1 MTQRGKCLSVA
12 IGLLCMSV
20 PGCAVAFLGAGEFFG
35 SLGDGLTSAGTCL
48 SPLTPIDLNAVFA
61 DVPAVDWVD
70 GVTEVTDASQSEVA
84 AFLGGQLGQY
94 VRPVDYLSLRLYE
107 LGPLAKGEVI
117 EIEPLGDVVAWV
129 SLYDAAYVYMPG
141 GSTRDFD
148 GRPRLLRIPITHDT
162 ASVYL
167 RLDLG
172 FLSERNE
179 PIARLTRLQ
188 GATPPAPQQQTVVLH
203 FGGQEDVAFRN
214 GLIMPIRIGAIDN
227 AVVRNAAVEQFRA
240 VYAPYNLIVL
250 TDEDPTPAE
259 PFSVIYIGPSELPLF
274 GYGLAEIAD
283 SRNACPDDVA
293 LVDANQPALQLA
305 RLFGREVYGRAL
317 GMIAAHEMGHLLGL
331 EHVSDPDD
339 LMTGA
344 QCQGAGLNV
353 ERMLSRQL
361 RRSPLTLVFADLQP
375 WVLGYQD
382 TVAYLMEILGPAPNP
397 GAHE

>member
-1 MTQRGKCLSVA
+1 
-12 IGLLCMSV
+12 MSM
-20 PGCAVAFLGAGEFFG
+20 PGCAGAFLGAGEFFG

-48 SPLTPIDLNAVFA
+48 SPLAPIDLNAVFA
-61 DVPAVDWVD
+61 EAPAVDWVD
-70 GVTEVTDASQSEVA
+70 GVAEVTDAPQPEVI
-84 AFLGGQLGQY
+84 AFLSGQLGQD

-107 LGPLAKGEVI
+107 LGSLAKGEVI

-129 SLYDAAYVYMPG
+129 SLYDRDYTLIPG
-141 GSTRDFD
+141 GSVRDFD
-148 GRPRLLRIPITHDT
+148 GRLRVLQIPITRDT

-172 FLSERNE
+172 VLSERNE
-179 PIARLTRLQ
+179 PIARLARLQ
-188 GATPPAPQQQTVVLH
+188 GVTRPTPRQQTVVLH
-203 FGGQEDVAFRN
+203 FGGQEAVTFRN
-214 GLIMPIRIGAIDN
+214 GLIAPIRIGAIDN
-227 AVVRNAAVEQFRA
+227 AVVRNTAVEQFRA
-240 VYAPYNLIVL
+240 VYAPYDLIVL
-250 TDEDPTPAE
+250 TDEDPTPTE

-293 LVDANQPALQLA
+293 LVDANQPAWQLA
-305 RLFGREVYGRAL
+305 RLFGREVYGQAL

-344 QCQGAGLNV
+344 QCQGAGLNF

-361 RRSPLTLVFADLQP
+361 RRSPLTLASADLQP
-375 WVLGYQD
+375 WTLGYQD
-382 TVAYLMEILGPAPNP
+382 SVAYLTDILGPAPNP
-397 GAHE
+397 SAHE

>member
-1 MTQRGKCLSVA
+1 MTQRGKCLNIA

-20 PGCAVAFLGAGEFFG
+20 PGCAGAFLGAGEFFG

-48 SPLTPIDLNAVFA
+48 SPLAPIDLNTVFA
-61 DVPAVDWVD
+61 DAPAVDWVD
-70 GVTEVTDASQSEVA
+70 GVAEVTDAPQSEVA

-94 VRPVDYLSLRLYE
+94 VRPVDYLSLRFYQ
-107 LGPLAKGEVI
+107 LGPLREGEIVQV
-117 EIEPLGDVVAWV
+117 EPLGDVVAWV
-129 SLYDAAYVYMPG
+129 SLYDVAHVYMPG
-141 GSTRDFD
+141 GSTREFD
-148 GRPRLLRIPITHDT
+148 GRPRVLQIPITRNT

-179 PIARLTRLQ
+179 PIARLTRLKVV
-188 GATPPAPQQQTVVLH
+188 TPPAPQQQTVVLH

-214 GLIMPIRIGAIDN
+214 GLIVPIRIGAIHDP
-227 AVVRNAAVEQFRA
+227 VVRNAAVEQFRA

-250 TDEDPTPAE
+250 THEDPTPAE
-259 PFSVIYIGPSELPLF
+259 PFSAIYIGPSELPLF

-305 RLFGREVYGRAL
+305 RLLGREVYGRAL

-353 ERMLSRQL
+353 ERMLARQL
-361 RRSPLTLVFADLQP
+361 KRSPLTLVSADLQP
-375 WVLGYQD
+375 WILGYQD
-382 TVAYLMEILGPAPNP
+382 SVAYLTDILGPAPSP
-397 GAHE
+397 SAHE